1 MTRSASRSV
10 TTVVTALGA
19 VLAVSTA
26 SLAACSTRE
35 AGFDSS
41 QGTFVE
47 DASTDG
53 PSCYFQ
59 CSLDGRSVVQT
70 CTGEVVETCPPHLA
84 CGAGACQEPCA
95 AAAADRSSNG
105 CEFYLQPP
113 PYSAID
119 IGQSCYAAYVVNTS
133 AVPVE
138 VELSLDGQKLDL
150 SKALFTLKPG
160 GDVSWTPQVGPIAPG
175 ESVALFVSDAKPG
188 SVSPGSIHT
197 ACPKEAVPAS
207 YTNSLPNGTGFGSS
221 FHLTTSAP
229 VSLSAIFPYSGA
241 ESHIASATLLL
252 PVATWGTEHII
263 VNAWEQL
270 THPLQASPS
279 GPAAQIVA
287 SEDDTEITIVPKRD
301 IQDGIGFVGAP
312 ANVPATY
319 HLAKGQL
326 LQINQAQ
333 ELSGSI
339 VRSNKP
345 TSVFGGH
352 ECMNVPSMRAACD
365 AALQQLPPF
374 PQWGSEYVGVGYR
387 PRLGN
392 EFEPMPYRIVA
403 ARDGTRL
410 DYDPAVPAGA
420 PLEMSAGEVVT
431 FWSGT
436 GQPFVVRS
444 QDAEHPFY
452 LAAYMS
458 SGGKIHLTTGN
469 ATDFL
474 SPLDFG
480 GRGDPEFVNV
490 VPARQYLNAYSFFA
504 DPSYQETAL
513 TIVRAKSGDAF
524 KDVWLECAGNLTD
537 WKSVGTRG
545 EYEFTRVDLA
555 RNFGPGQ
562 SFGSSVCQK
571 GLQRMKSEGPFT
583 ATIWGWSQWTSYA
596 YPGGQAQRKLVD
608 TPLLTVH

>member
-10 TTVVTALGA
+10 TTMVTALGA

-26 SLAACSTRE
+26 TLAACSSRE

-59 CSLDGRSVVQT
+59 CSLDGRSVIQT
-70 CTGEVVETCPPHLA
+70 CTGEVVETCAPPLA
-84 CGAGACQEPCA
+84 CGAGTCQEPCA

-113 PYSAID
+113 HFATWFA
-119 IGQSCYAAYVVNTS
+119 QSCYAAYVVNTS

-138 VELSLDGQKLDL
+138 VGLELDGQKLDL
-150 SKALFTLKPG
+150 SKALFTLKSG
-160 GDVSWTPQVGPIAPG
+160 GDFSWTPQVGPIAPG
-175 ESVALFVSDAKPG
+175 ESAVLFVSDAKPG
-188 SVSPGSIHT
+188 SISSAGSHT
-197 ACPKEAVPAS
+197 ACPEQTVPAT
-207 YTNSLPNGTGFGSS
+207 YADPLPEGTGFGSS
-221 FHLTTSAP
+221 FHLTTNAP

-241 ESHIASATLLL
+241 DSFIASATLLL

-263 VNAWEQL
+263 VNAWEQM
-270 THPLQASPS
+270 THPLSNS
-279 GPAAQIVA
+279 DRGPAAQIVA

-312 ANVPATY
+312 ANVPVTY
-319 HLAKGQL
+319 RLAKGQL

-333 ELSGSI
+333 ELSGSF

-352 ECMNVPSMRAACD
+352 ECMNVPSMREACD

-374 PQWGSEYVGVGYR
+374 QQWGSEYVGVGYR

-403 ARDGTRL
+403 ARDGTRF

-420 PLEMSAGEVVT
+420 PLEMSAGEVIT

-458 SGGKIHLTTGN
+458 SGGKLLATTGN

-490 VPARQYLNAYSFFA
+490 VPAKQYQSGYSFFA
-504 DPSYQETAL
+504 DPSYQETAI
-513 TIVRAKSGDAF
+513 TIVRAKSGDVF

-537 WKSVGTRG
+537 WKQVGTRG

-555 RNFGPGQ
+555 RDFGPGQ

-571 GLQRMKSEGPFT
+571 GLQRMKSDGPFT
-583 ATIWGWSQWTSYA
+583 ATLWGWSSYSSYA

-608 TPLLTVH
+608 TPLLPVH